1 MWHWGWDD
9 KIVCA
14 ISVCIGEVSWFPVW
28 EWFDRVMLTQVQGM
42 IECHL
47 SDPLPP
53 GRVEFLSS
61 VFSSILLLFEGNV
74 YIFSKVVLFV

>member
-1 MWHWGWDD
+1 
-9 KIVCA
+9 
-14 ISVCIGEVSWFPVW
+14 
-28 EWFDRVMLTQVQGM
+28 M